1 MRITNRDDVRPGD
14 RVTWGALGYLHEGV
28 ACIDPEL
35 WDGEISVN
43 GGVDWHSNFKWAER
57 DERSSM
63 HRQAPLRDKGTGME
77 LNPEAA
83 PRLIP
88 IPPPY
93 DAANDPRFRD
103 DGTFYLLRYRG
114 RWYAGTAQKL
124 WYGWNFNA
132 VYDAGVQLSYGKFD
146 AIYEIE
152 GRATRPEPILE
163 ILSAACVAEGA
174 GECD

>member
-1 MRITNRDDVRPGD
+1 MMSNLATALPG
-14 RVTWGALGYLHEGV
+14 V
-28 ACIDPEL
+28 L
-35 WDGEISVN
+35 WDTSMKGWHALILSCGMGRSLSTAAWTGTATSNGLSVT
-43 GGVDWHSNFKWAER
+43 SAYQCTRRPSCETR
-57 DERSSM
+57 
-63 HRQAPLRDKGTGME
+63 GTDME

-124 WYGWNFNA
+124 WYGWNFDA

-163 ILSAACVAEGA
+163 ILSEACAAEGA

>member
-1 MRITNRDDVRPGD
+1 MMSNLATALPG
-14 RVTWGALGYLHEGV
+14 V
-28 ACIDPEL
+28 L
-35 WDGEISVN
+35 WDTSMKGWHALILSCGMGRSLSTAAWTGTATSN
-43 GGVDWHSNFKWAER
+43 GLIVTSAYQSTRRPSCETR
-57 DERSSM
+57 
-63 HRQAPLRDKGTGME
+63 GTDME

-93 DAANDPRFRD
+93 DAANDLRFRD

-124 WYGWNFNA
+124 WYGWNFDA
-132 VYDAGVQLSYGKFD
+132 VYHAGVQLSYGKFD

-163 ILSAACVAEGA
+163 ILSAGCAAEGA

>member
-1 MRITNRDDVRPGD
+1 
-14 RVTWGALGYLHEGV
+14 
-28 ACIDPEL
+28 
-35 WDGEISVN
+35 
-43 GGVDWHSNFKWAER
+43 
-57 DERSSM
+57 
-63 HRQAPLRDKGTGME
+63 ME

-124 WYGWNFNA
+124 WYGWNFDA

-163 ILSAACVAEGA
+163 ILSEACAAEGA